1 MDRCC
6 RKRVLRKTTAQY
18 RFKIKRRYAI
28 LIQRKECPDSIISK
42 FNSTVLSWILFRQHR
57 SFTSFRLS
65 ARMSALPPI
74 VLQKSP
80 RRSCGIE
87 IRNNRIGA
95 NEFLNRCCAFTLDL
109 ESILLARMRKIVLQ
123 HNPPN
128 SDRITVAAI
137 HDDRAFSP
145 PSSAPLC

>member
-1 MDRCC
+1 MIGSGHSR
-6 RKRVLRKTTAQY
+6 
-18 RFKIKRRYAI
+18 RFGG
-28 LIQRKECPDSIISK
+28 LC
-42 FNSTVLSWILFRQHR
+42 
-57 SFTSFRLS
+57 
-65 ARMSALPPI
+65 RMSALPPI

-109 ESILLARMRKIVLQ
+109 ESILRARMRKIVLQ

-128 SDRITVAAI
+128 SDRRADIDLWSAKGHLQTSAGAELNWPHTHLRHPI
-137 HDDRAFSP
+137 RMRTSPADQPTPDDAT
-145 PSSAPLC
+145 